1 MCSVG
6 GRRLSAL
13 LGADF
18 SGAIDCPFAALAGA
32 AASACELRAVPLPL
46 ASGAML
52 LPEPFVAAPRAG
64 AMLLPLLPAGAI
76 GAGIDLAGGAALRRA
91 PLSAAFTLVAAAGLM
106 LALFLRWKPEAA
118 RPVAEPERELATAA

>member
-32 AASACELRAVPLPL
+32 AAGACELRAEPLPL

-52 LPEPFVAAPRAG
+52 LPEPLVAAPRAG

-76 GAGIDLAGGAALRRA
+76 DARAGGAGIDLAGGAALRRA

-106 LALFLRWKPEAA
+106 L
-118 RPVAEPERELATAA
+118 